1 MSMGFAYSNNVRER
15 FFQAMCSLA
24 PLVLKTVLVG
34 SGLLMASQA
43 SAYTCR
49 YRSSAPSGLAGKTIN
64 GSSNATIPVP
74 VQDTAETGQV
84 NIIDLSSYIECKND
98 SPGTY
103 TDHMDMKQASTVL
116 SNNFDVRVKARGVE
130 YTVPF
135 SGTATVLHL
144 PKGGSGA
151 YSPIPLQIYYY
162 MKEIPGERVAIS
174 KGQVIGSIQAYKYS
188 IPAGGAPTF
197 VWTFTAA
204 NDTIVTSG
212 GCAINDGNPIEINF
226 GVMNQQQL
234 SSTEAKRQVS
244 SYIPYKCRSTSVN
257 MGIKLSMVADKAT
270 FSDSL
275 IQTTN
280 SAIGIKVMR
289 GSDQL
294 VPYNTT
300 VHSTLSQG
308 VGGDN
313 FTFSLLKK
321 AGTTPSAGTFTGSA
335 TLIMSAD

>member
-1 MSMGFAYSNNVRER
+1 MGLVHSDSALTHTLRVVRK
-15 FFQAMCSLA
+15 AA
-24 PLVLKTVLVG
+24 PLALKVIALG
-34 SGLLMASQA
+34 SSLLMASHA

-49 YRSSAPSGLAGKTIN
+49 YRSSAPAGLAGTTIQ

-84 NIIDLSSYIECKND
+84 NIIDLSAYIECKND
-98 SPGTY
+98 NPGTY
-103 TDHMDMKQASTVL
+103 TDHMDMQRASTVL
-116 SNNFDVRVKARGVE
+116 SNNFDVRVKANGVE

-135 SGTATVLHL
+135 SGSATVLHL
-144 PKGGSGA
+144 PKGGSGSYA
-151 YSPIPLQIYYY
+151 PIPLQIYYY
-162 MKEIPGERVAIS
+162 MKEIPGERVAIK
-174 KGQVIGSIQAYKYS
+174 KGQVIGSIQAHKYS

-197 VWTFTAA
+197 TWTFTAA

-212 GCAINDGNPIEINF
+212 GCAINDGNQIEINF

-234 SSTEAKRQVS
+234 SSTEDRRQVT
-244 SYIPYKCRSTSVN
+244 SYIPYKCRITSVN
-257 MGIKLSMVADKAT
+257 MGIKLSLVADQPT
-270 FSDSL
+270 FSSDL
-275 IQTTN
+275 VQTSN

-294 VPYNTT
+294 KPYSNTL
-300 VHSTLSQG
+300 HSTITQG

-313 FTFSLLKK
+313 FTFSLLKQS
-321 AGTTPSAGTFTGSA
+321 GSTPAAGTFTGSA